1 LEVIRFKIEKIRSVP
16 MRFKAYISGIALAG
30 SIAVGAVTAANADI
44 YTLTTTEV
52 GNFGSGPYGTIN
64 VVLDADGK
72 SLDITETLNPGFKF
86 HENPDG
92 NHHALTFSLLSNP
105 NVSISALG
113 GNANFANFSLLSG
126 VAGSQSESPFGSF
139 DYAIDCAGCGHGFGG
154 GNAGPLSFILTPASG
169 TLSLTSL
176 QYNTYGAQHIFFGSD
191 LVVNTDDR
199 NTGNAGATFTPDHA
213 GDNGPAAPEPSTW
226 AMMILG
232 FAGVGFMAYRR
243 RKNQGSALRIA

>member
-1 LEVIRFKIEKIRSVP
+1 
-16 MRFKAYISGIALAG
+16 MRFNSYIAGIALAG
-30 SIAVGAVTAANADI
+30 AIAVGAVTAAHADI

-52 GNFGSGPYGTIN
+52 ANFGSGPYGTIN
-64 VVLDADGK
+64 VVLDVDGK

-92 NHHALTFSLLSNP
+92 NHHALTFSLVNDP
-105 NVSISALG
+105 NVSISALA
-113 GNANFANFSLLSG
+113 GNANFANFSLLSGG

-139 DYAIDCAGCGHGFGG
+139 DYAIDCTSCGHGFDG
-154 GNAGPLSFILTPASG
+154 GNAGPLSFVLTPASG

-176 QYNTYGAQHIFFGSD
+176 QFNTYNLQHIYFGSD
-191 LVVNTDDR
+191 LVVNADNA

-243 RKNQGSALRIA
+243 RKNQGSALHIA